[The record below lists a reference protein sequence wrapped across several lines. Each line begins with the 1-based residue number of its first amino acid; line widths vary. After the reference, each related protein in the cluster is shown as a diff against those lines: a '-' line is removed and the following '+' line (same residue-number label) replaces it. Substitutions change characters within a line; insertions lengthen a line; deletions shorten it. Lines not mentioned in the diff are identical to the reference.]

1 MMHSVPST
9 FSPSSLRMTR
19 STPCVEGC
27 CGPMFSTS
35 SVESRNVDSG
45 MESLSAFDVQVLLYP
60 TVVLL
65 EDRNVLAQWESHPL
79 FRQQNAPHIRMP
91 RELDAE
97 HVEHLALQPV
107 GARMNVYRGRR
118 LVALRNVR
126 LHADASVAPVAVQN
140 VDEVEPLRALQP
152 VDGRNVH

>member
-19 STPCVEGC
+19 NTPCVDGC

-45 MESLSAFDVQVLLYP
+45 MESLSAFDVQVLLHP

-65 EDRNVLAQWESHPL
+65 KDRNVFAQRESHPL
-79 FRQQNAPHIRMP
+79 FGQQNPTHVRMP

-97 HVEHLALQPV
+97 HVEYLALQPV
-107 GARMNVYRGRR
+107 GGQM
-118 LVALRNVR
+118 
-126 LHADASVAPVAVQN
+126 H
-140 VDEVEPLRALQP
+140 
-152 VDGRNVH
+152 